1 LQNLENQAKVSHVF
15 GGVLAGDQDVVEVH
29 EHEGEVAEELSVR

>member
-1 LQNLENQAKVSHVF
+1 VF

-29 EHEGEVAEELSVR
+29 EHERKVAEELVHEALKCLSSIL